1 MPRTDRLFR
10 LLHLLRSLP
19 PPVTAARLAEETG
32 VSERTLYRDIDS
44 LRAAGA
50 LIDGEAGY
58 GYRLTEDP
66 AVPPQ
71 MFDRHEVE
79 ALVLGLS
86 EVSATGDTALAEAA
100 DRALAKITARLPERV
115 AQQAAH
121 AVSMVYRFRPSA
133 RASELLEPLR
143 QASWQERAVD
153 ITYRDRLGARTRRRI
168 WPLSVIFL
176 EQRQFVLAWCCLRQG
191 FRKFDPEQIET
202 LTDTEDSFRPHRVPL
217 LRDYVDQLRNGG

>member
-50 LIDGEAGY
+50 LIDGAPGF

-66 AVPPQ
+66 AMPPQ
-71 MFDRHEVE
+71 TFDRHEVE
-79 ALVLGLS
+79 ALVLGLA
-86 EVSATGDTALAEAA
+86 EVRATGDSALAAAA

-121 AVSMVYRFRPSA
+121 AVSMVYRFRPS
-133 RASELLEPLR
+133 RHASELLEPLR

-153 ITYRDRLGARTRRRI
+153 ITYCDRLGTLTERRI

-176 EQRQFVLAWCCLRQG
+176 EQRQLVLAWCCLRQG
-191 FRKFDPEQIET
+191 FRKFDPDRMES
-202 LTDTEDSFRPHRVPL
+202 LTVTDVSFRPNRVSL
-217 LRDYVDQLRNGG
+217 LRAYVGLLRNGG